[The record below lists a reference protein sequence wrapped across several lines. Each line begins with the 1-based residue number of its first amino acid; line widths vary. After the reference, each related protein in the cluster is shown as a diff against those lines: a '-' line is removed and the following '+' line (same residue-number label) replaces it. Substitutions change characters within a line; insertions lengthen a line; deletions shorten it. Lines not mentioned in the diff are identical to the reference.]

1 MLQFQVQMELRK
13 TWYRL
18 CQRPDPVYIQQRQYL
33 VDANWQRR
41 QINSRNS
48 LNTRSRVSENQ
59 PPSSDG
65 STDTAGCLCKWTLN
79 KNGKLTR
86 TVVNAS
92 SLKRNKSKH
101 VQKNNN
107 ESRL

>member
-1 MLQFQVQMELRK
+1 MELRK
-13 TWYRL
+13 AWYRL

-33 VDANWQRR
+33 VNANWQRR
-41 QINSRNS
+41 QKNSRHS
-48 LNTRSRVSENQ
+48 LNSRSHASENH
-59 PPSSDG
+59 PSSSDG

-86 TVVNAS
+86 TFVNAS
-92 SLKRNKSKH
+92 SLKRNKWQN
-101 VQKNNN
+101 VLKNNN